1 MTSNGIGQPV
11 LYTVAVTA
19 AGVAISYGA
28 TRMALSLAGYEALPI
43 ATWLSIGLPA
53 VLAPL
58 TMFPLVLM
66 LRRQK
71 TLRAEL
77 EQLLHTDMLTAL
89 PNRRAFF
96 AFADTV
102 MERDLNLDVPTTAM
116 MVDID
121 HFKSI
126 NDTLGHDAGD
136 RVLKRVAT
144 AIHDAVASSTA
155 SEWTVARIGGEE
167 FAVLVDGLVPTAVAR
182 LADEICIDV
191 RRVNRMNDGHQPT
204 TVSIGVAFRTRGA
217 GIDWLLKCADDAAY
231 MAKNNG
237 RDRWV
242 FSGEE
247 RQSGRR
253 IPAPMPEP
261 ANDRRAF
268 G

>member
-1 MTSNGIGQPV
+1 MTSTGTGHAV
-11 LYTVAVTA
+11 CYTVAVTA
-19 AGVAISYGA
+19 AGVAVSYGA
-28 TRMALSLAGYEALPI
+28 TLLALGLAGYEPQPI

-77 EQLLHTDMLTAL
+77 ERLVHTDMLTGL

-102 MERDLNLDVPTTAM
+102 MQRDLDTDVPTTAM
-116 MVDID
+116 MIDID

-126 NDTLGHDAGD
+126 NDTFGHDAGD
-136 RVLKRVAT
+136 RVLKRVAG
-144 AIHDAVASSTA
+144 AIHDSVASAKA
-155 SEWTVARIGGEE
+155 SQWTVARIGGEE

-191 RRVNRMNDGHQPT
+191 RRINRISDGHQPT
-204 TVSIGVAFRTRGA
+204 TVSIGVAFRTREM

-231 MAKNNG
+231 KAKNNG

-242 FSGEE
+242 FGEG
-247 RQSGRR
+247 RQSARR
-253 IPAPMPEP
+253 LPMPMPEP